1 MHALRL
7 LGLVAALA
15 MMSACVIV
23 VDDNEDEVEATWA
36 TNYSSTDEDVALAR
50 RIGEDLESDPGLR
63 TEDLRVDV
71 RRGVVTLRGEV
82 SDVQALQKAIETASA
97 VHGVRKVIS
106 RLKVEVS
113 PS

>member
-1 MHALRL
+1 M
-7 LGLVAALA
+7 LVAVLA
-15 MMSACVIV
+15 MASACVIV
-23 VDDNEDEVEATWA
+23 VDKDDGNVDAQWA
-36 TNYSSTDEDVALAR
+36 SSHASSDADVALAR
-50 RIGEDLESDPGLR
+50 RVGEDLEADPDLR

-82 SDVQALQKAIETASA
+82 RSIQNLQKAIDAAAS
-97 VHGVRKVIS
+97 VDGVRRVVS